1 MRRAPLGRVVMVQ
14 GTASS
19 VGKSVL
25 VTALCRIFYQDGY
38 RVAPFKAQ
46 NMSNNSFVTADGGE
60 IGRAQAAQAE
70 ACGIPPEVVMN
81 PVLFKPSADH
91 TSQVIVLGKPVA
103 TLHAREY
110 FGGRRRQE
118 LLLPVIAEALD
129 DLRRRFDIV
138 VIEGAGSPVEMNLKD
153 RDIANMAVARLAQ
166 APVLLVGDI
175 DRGGVMAAL
184 VGTLELLEPEERDLV
199 AGLVINRF
207 RGDIALF
214 QSGVEF
220 LERRTGKPVL
230 GIIPYFHDIYISDE
244 DAVALERPDV
254 RVSTR
259 IDTLTPDTALDIAI
273 IHLPRISNFDEFAP
287 LGREPGVRVR
297 YVDRAAAFGR
307 PDLVI
312 IPGTKATIADLAWL
326 RASGLAGL
334 IVEHARR
341 GGHVAGICG
350 GYQMLGRR
358 ISDPE
363 GTESAQ
369 PEAEGLGLLDV
380 ETTFASEKVLYQA
393 EGEIVAAA
401 GPFAGLTGCAVE
413 GYEIHHGRS
422 RAAGPPVLRLRRR
435 GGAPAAAPDGT
446 YSPDGRIWGSYLHG
460 LFENAVFRRRYLAA
474 LRGEL
479 PPEPAFQDEPPGESE
494 RRFRQQQYDRLAAL
508 VRRSLDM
515 QRLYRI
521 VGL

>member
-1 MRRAPLGRVVMVQ
+1 MVQ

-81 PVLFKPSADH
+81 PVLLKPSADH

-118 LLLPVIAEALD
+118 LLPVIAEALN

-153 RDIANMAVARLAQ
+153 RDIVNMAVAKLAR

-184 VGTLELLEPEERDLV
+184 VGTLELLEPDERELV

-207 RGDIALF
+207 RGDVALF

-220 LERRTGKPVL
+220 LQRRTGKPVL
-230 GIIPYFHDIYISDE
+230 GIIPYFHDIYVSDE
-244 DAVALERPDV
+244 DAVALERPEV
-254 RVSTR
+254 HAGAGT
-259 IDTLTPDTALDIAI
+259 TTAVDIAI
-273 IHLPRISNFDEFAP
+273 IHLPRIANFDEFAP

-297 YVDRAAAFGR
+297 YIDRAAAFGR

-350 GYQMLGRR
+350 GYQMLGRC
-358 ISDPE
+358 ITDPE
-363 GTESAQ
+363 GAESPQ
-369 PEAEGLGLLDV
+369 PEAAGLGLLDV
-380 ETTFASEKVLYQA
+380 ETAFAGEKVLYQV
-393 EGEIVAAA
+393 EGEVAASS
-401 GPFAGLTGCAVE
+401 GPFTGLTGCAVE

-422 RAAGPPVLRLRRR
+422 RAAGPPLLHLRRR
-435 GGAPAAAPDGT
+435 GGRPVAEPDGT
-446 YSPDGRIWGSYLHG
+446 CSADGRIWGSYLHG
-460 LFENAVFRRRYLAA
+460 LFENAAFRHRYLAA

-479 PPEPAFQDEPPGESE
+479 PPEPAVQEERPGEPE
-494 RRFRQQQYDRLAAL
+494 RRFRRQQYDRLADL
-508 VRRSLDM
+508 VRRSLDIP
-515 QRLYRI
+515 RIYRI
-521 VGL
+521 IGL

>member
-1 MRRAPLGRVVMVQ
+1 MTAAPLGRVLMVQ

-46 NMSNNSFVTADGGE
+46 NMSNNSYVTADGGE
-60 IGRAQAAQAE
+60 IGRAQVAQAE
-70 ACGIPPEVVMN
+70 ACGILPEVAMN
-81 PVLFKPSADH
+81 PVLLKPSADH
-91 TSQVIVLGKPVA
+91 TSQVIVLGRPVA
-103 TLHAREY
+103 TMHARDY
-110 FGGRRRQE
+110 FSGRRRRE
-118 LLLPVIAEALD
+118 LLPVVAEALD
-129 DLRRRFDIV
+129 SLRRRFDIV

-153 RDIANMAVARLAQ
+153 RDIVNMAVAKLAQ

-184 VGTLELLEPEERDLV
+184 VGTLELLEPDERELV

-207 RGDIALF
+207 RGDVTLF

-244 DAVALERPDV
+244 DAVALERPEL
-254 RVSTR
+254 RAGAGTY
-259 IDTLTPDTALDIAI
+259 TALDIAI

-287 LGREPGVRVR
+287 LSREPGVRVR
-297 YVDRAAAFGR
+297 YVDRTNAFGR
-307 PDLVI
+307 PDLVV

-326 RASGLAGL
+326 RAGGLADL
-334 IVEHARR
+334 IIAHARR

-358 ISDPE
+358 ITDPE
-363 GTESAQ
+363 GTESPQ

-380 ETTFASEKVLYQA
+380 ETAFAGEKVLYQV
-393 EGEIVAAA
+393 EGEVAAGS
-401 GPFAGLTGCAVE
+401 GPFVGLTGCAVE

-422 RAAGPPVLRLRRR
+422 RTAGPPLLQLRRR
-435 GGAPAAAPDGT
+435 GGRLVAEPDGT
-446 YSPDGRIWGSYLHG
+446 CSTDGRIWGSYLHG
-460 LFENAVFRRRYLAA
+460 LFENAAFRRGYLAA
-474 LRGEL
+474 LRGDRA
-479 PPEPAFQDEPPGESE
+479 PMSAMQDEPPGEAE
-494 RRFRQQQYDRLAAL
+494 RRFRQQQYDRLAGL
-508 VRRSLDM
+508 VRRSLDIP
-515 QRLYRI
+515 RIYRI
-521 VGL
+521 IGL

>member
-1 MRRAPLGRVVMVQ
+1 MTAAPLGRVLMVQ

-46 NMSNNSFVTADGGE
+46 NMSNNSYVTADGGE
-60 IGRAQAAQAE
+60 IGRAQVAQAE
-70 ACGIPPEVVMN
+70 ACGVPPEVAMN
-81 PVLFKPSADH
+81 PVLLKPSADH
-91 TSQVIVLGKPVA
+91 TSQVIVLGRPVA
-103 TLHAREY
+103 TMHARDY
-110 FGGRRRQE
+110 FSGRRRRE
-118 LLLPVIAEALD
+118 LLPVVAAALD
-129 DLRRRFDIV
+129 SLRRRFDIV

-153 RDIANMAVARLAQ
+153 RDIANMAVAKLAQ

-184 VGTLELLEPEERDLV
+184 VGTLELLEPDERELV

-207 RGDIALF
+207 RGDVALF

-244 DAVALERPDV
+244 DAVALERPELRAGAGTDALKPE
-254 RVSTR
+254 R
-259 IDTLTPDTALDIAI
+259 ALDIAI

-297 YVDRAAAFGR
+297 YVDRAAVFGR

-326 RASGLAGL
+326 RASGLAEL
-334 IVEHARR
+334 IIAHAHR

-358 ISDPE
+358 IIDPD
-363 GTESAQ
+363 GTESPQ

-380 ETTFASEKVLYQA
+380 ETAFAGEKVLYQV
-393 EGEIVAAA
+393 EGEITAGS
-401 GPFAGLTGCAVE
+401 GPFAGLIGCTVE

-422 RAAGPPVLRLRRR
+422 RAAGPPLLRLRRR
-435 GGAPAAAPDGT
+435 GGRPVAEPDGT
-446 YSPDGRIWGSYLHG
+446 WSVDGRIWGSYLHG
-460 LFENAVFRRRYLAA
+460 LFENAAFRRRYLTA
-474 LRGEL
+474 LRGAL
-479 PPEPAFQDEPPGESE
+479 PPEPAVQDEPPGESE
-494 RRFRQQQYDRLAAL
+494 RRFRQQQYDRLADL
-508 VRRSLDM
+508 VRRSLDIP
-515 QRLYRI
+515 RIYRI
-521 VGL
+521 IGL